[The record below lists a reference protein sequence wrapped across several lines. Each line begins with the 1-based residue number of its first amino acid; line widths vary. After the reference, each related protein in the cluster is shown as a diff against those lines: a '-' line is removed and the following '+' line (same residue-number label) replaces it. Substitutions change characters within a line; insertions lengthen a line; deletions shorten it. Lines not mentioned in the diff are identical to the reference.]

1 MVGAFNKAALLGA
14 LDDEAALLQRLFDS
28 YDDEA
33 LHAMVRSDG
42 WSAHAILAHVADSTY
57 GLALMIT
64 GEIPATLEVDE
75 TNGWIPPH
83 EYNEQRRQKNATL
96 SRAKLNERLAG
107 GFAAARRALEQ
118 EQQAEAP
125 GPTGGRFT
133 RGDWHQRVVEHIQG
147 HRAELEALIG

>member
-1 MVGAFNKAALLGA
+1 MAGAFDRAALLAA
-14 LDDEAALLQRLFDS
+14 LESEAAILQRLLDGCS
-28 YDDEA
+28 DEV
-33 LHAMVRSDG
+33 LHERVRLDG
-42 WSAHAILAHVADSTY
+42 WSAHAILAHIADSTY

-64 GEIPATLEVDE
+64 GDIPVTLQTDE
-75 TNGWIPPH
+75 TVGWVSPH

-125 GPTGGRFT
+125 GPTGGQFT
-133 RGDWHQRVVEHIQG
+133 RGDWHGRVVEHIQG